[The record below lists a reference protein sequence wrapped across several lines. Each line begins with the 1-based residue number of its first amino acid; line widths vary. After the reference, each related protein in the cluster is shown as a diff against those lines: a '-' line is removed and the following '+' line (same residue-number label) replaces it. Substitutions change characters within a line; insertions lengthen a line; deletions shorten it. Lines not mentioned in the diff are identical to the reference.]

1 MEIKNN
7 ESTDLRPEGARLLDA
22 PLVSM
27 DISQFIQQLKAK
39 PTWQT
44 SDRNAMTVYKPNG
57 MCNVLIALHK
67 AAVMNKH
74 TADGIIS
81 VQVLGGEI
89 TFSTDGQS
97 EVIRKNQMI
106 ALHKGLPP

>member
-1 MEIKNN
+1 MEVKNN
-7 ESTDLRPEGARLLDA
+7 ESTALRPEGARLLDA

-27 DISQFIQQLKAK
+27 DISQFIQQLKAE

-44 SDRNAMTVYKPNG
+44 SDHNAMTVYQTNG
-57 MCNVLIALHK
+57 MCNVLIALHE
-67 AAVMNKH
+67 AAVINKH

-81 VQVLGGEI
+81 VQVLDGET

-106 ALHKGLPP
+106 ALHEGLPP

>member
-22 PLVSM
+22 PLVSL

-39 PTWQT
+39 PTSQT
-44 SDRNAMTVYKPNG
+44 SDRNAMTVYKTNG
-57 MCNVLIALHK
+57 MCNVLIALHE